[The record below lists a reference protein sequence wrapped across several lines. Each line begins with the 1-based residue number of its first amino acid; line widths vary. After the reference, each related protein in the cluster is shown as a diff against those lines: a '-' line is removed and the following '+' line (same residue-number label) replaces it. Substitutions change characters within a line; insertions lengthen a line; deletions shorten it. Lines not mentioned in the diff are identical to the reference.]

1 MATGTA
7 AHETAGAGA
16 AARETLRPA
25 RAPARRL
32 LRRASIRWLLSS
44 AVINILLLLL
54 VVATLVPYA
63 FMWSSSFKENSEIFT
78 APIVWWPAKPILKNY
93 QDLFGLFPNAWR
105 WYVNTA
111 FVAVVRT
118 ALGVLLASMAGFAFA
133 KYHFRFKNAL
143 FVLMLATSLIPFW
156 VTVVPLFLEMVWFR
170 WFNTYL
176 AVIIPGAVG
185 AFAIFWM
192 RQYSMT
198 VPDEL
203 LDAARIDGASEWQI
217 FWRVALPL
225 LMPGVAVIAILG
237 FTAAWN
243 DFFWPLVVLTDT
255 SLWLVNV
262 AVAALVG
269 PYDYQYGILLAAA
282 TLGSIPVILVFLIFQ
297 KRLITGITSGAF
309 KGI

>member
-1 MATGTA
+1 MASGTA
-7 AHETAGAGA
+7 IQERPVASPA
-16 AARETLRPA
+16 AVQRTQPLRRGLRPG
-25 RAPARRL
+25 RAIAFVL
-32 LRRASIRWLLSS
+32 VNLVLA
-44 AVINILLLLL
+44 LL
-54 VVATLVPYA
+54 VAATLIPYL
-63 FMWSSSFKENSEIFT
+63 FMWTSSFKENSEIFT
-78 APIVWWPAKPILKNY
+78 TPIVWWPANPTLKNV
-93 QDLFGLFPNAWR
+93 QDLFTIFPNAWR
-105 WYVNTA
+105 WYINTA
-111 FVAVVRT
+111 AVAVVRT
-118 ALGVLLASMAGFAFA
+118 ALGVFLASLAGFAFA
-133 KYHFRFKNAL
+133 KYQFRFKNPL

-156 VTVVPLFLEMVWFR
+156 VTVVPQFIQMVWFG

-176 AVIIPGAVG
+176 AVIVPHAVG
-185 AFAIFWM
+185 AFQIFWM

-217 FWRVALPL
+217 FRHVATPL
-225 LMPGVAVIAILG
+225 LMPGMAVIAILG

-243 DFFWPLVVLTDT
+243 DFFWPLLVLTDS

-269 PYDYQYGILLAAA
+269 PYDFQYGILLSAA

-297 KRLITGITSGAF
+297 RRLITGIASGAF